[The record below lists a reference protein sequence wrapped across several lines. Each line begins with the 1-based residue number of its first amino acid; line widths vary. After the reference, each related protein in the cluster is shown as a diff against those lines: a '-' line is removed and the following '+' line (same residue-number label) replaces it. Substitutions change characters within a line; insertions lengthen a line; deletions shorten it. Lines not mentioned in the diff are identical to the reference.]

1 MSQSIEL
8 PLDTKCFLCDSY
20 YGNTHQSF
28 VVYKCFLCMKFTSYC
43 MPCELILQKL
53 FGKGNFFKCSECD
66 KLTNALDK
74 YEVAPSDNINLNNS
88 FFKTPSKPFLENN
101 VPISSIHQNTNINF
115 LIKKNDDEEER
126 KDNNNRNPS
135 PKKIMLS
142 HFLDDFKN
150 INFDFAMGK
159 NKNKDMSNTN
169 FINNTFTVN
178 NSRNNSINPFISSK
192 GEDKSSTNLSTI
204 SNYQKINDFSLLTS
218 KNRLNKRFCLN
229 ESLLGR
235 KREDSENANEFRGY
249 NKYKERQNSKI
260 NDRNPSRGKFKNLI
274 AMKMSKVY
282 NTNKNEEINNT
293 LGECRNNN
301 CEGKNVFLNS
311 SNIFANND
319 SVNNNGFGFNLL
331 RERNNINDRK
341 EINLF
346 NNSQKRINFN
356 FIDGKSTPH
365 RLTNNNSFEY
375 F

>member
-1 MSQSIEL
+1 
-8 PLDTKCFLCDSY
+8 
-20 YGNTHQSF
+20 
-28 VVYKCFLCMKFTSYC
+28 

-74 YEVAPSDNINLNNS
+74 YEVAPSNNINLNNS
-88 FFKTPSKPFLENN
+88 FYKTPSKPFLENN

-150 INFDFAMGK
+150 INFDLAMSK
-159 NKNKDMSNTN
+159 NKNKDISNTN
-169 FINNTFTVN
+169 FMNNTITVN

-192 GEDKSSTNLSTI
+192 GEDKRSTNLSTI

-274 AMKMSKVY
+274 AMKMSRVY
-282 NTNKNEEINNT
+282 NNDNNNSKEIENNSFVINN
-293 LGECRNNN
+293 N
-301 CEGKNVFLNS
+301 
-311 SNIFANND
+311 
-319 SVNNNGFGFNLL
+319 VNNSGFGFNLIKNKKH
-331 RERNNINDRK
+331 ERVK
-341 EINLF
+341 SNLF
-346 NNSQKRINFN
+346 FNDPKRISFN
-356 FIDGKSTPH
+356 LLKGKSTPH
-365 RLTNNNSFEY
+365 RLTNNSFEY